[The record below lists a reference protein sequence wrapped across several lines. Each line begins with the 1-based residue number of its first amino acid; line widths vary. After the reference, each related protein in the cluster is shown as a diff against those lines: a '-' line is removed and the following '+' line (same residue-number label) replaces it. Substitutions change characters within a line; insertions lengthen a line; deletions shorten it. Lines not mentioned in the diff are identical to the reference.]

1 MRTACRLSVK
11 SNREESMDWDTCN
24 HKKLN
29 QRLSE
34 AKRWNAGDPQP
45 NTSKVKRGKKVQ
57 PTKRK
62 KRAAAA
68 KITELEASYCRQTH
82 LLPSRV
88 VDRSQL
94 SALASV
100 ARHCVEEKWGAPLVD
115 ELIAGQRRAARID
128 KDDSM
133 VFC

>member
-62 KRAAAA
+62 K
-68 KITELEASYCRQTH
+68 KGT
-82 LLPSRV
+82 
-88 VDRSQL
+88 
-94 SALASV
+94 
-100 ARHCVEEKWGAPLVD
+100 G
-115 ELIAGQRRAARID
+115 G
-128 KDDSM
+128 
-133 VFC
+133 